1 VDIIETVKM
10 RKSIRVFK
18 PDPVPREIL
27 QEIMELA
34 LRAPS
39 WANTQPWEFA
49 IVSGKKLDEIK
60 QGFSEHKGEKMQ
72 PDIRLPGKFPEPYN
86 TRHRVL
92 SRRDSEVL
100 KKSGEAADLKEWQ
113 PVQGSKMYGA
123 PCVIYI
129 FTDHSLYFHE
139 DRVNVWPVFDCGLI
153 AENVMLLAV
162 NYGLGT
168 VAAIQTVKY
177 PDILRTLLGL
187 PDSKLIVLG
196 IAIGYPD
203 WEHPI
208 NQMYSEREPLDSVV
222 RWYGFEHK

>member
-1 VDIIETVKM
+1 VDIIEIVKL

-27 QEIMELA
+27 QEVMELA

-49 IVSGKKLDEIK
+49 IVSGTKLDEIK
-60 QGFSEHKGEKMQ
+60 QAFREHRGEKMN
-72 PDIRLPGKFPEPYN
+72 PDIGLPGKFPEPYN
-86 TRHRVL
+86 SRQRVL

-100 KKSGEAADLKEWQ
+100 KKCGENSDIKEWQ

-123 PCVIYI
+123 PCVIFIY
-129 FTDHSLYFHE
+129 TGRSLYLHE
-139 DRVNVWPVFDCGLI
+139 DRVNGWPLFDCGLI
-153 AENVMLLAV
+153 AENIMLLAV

-177 PDILRTLLGL
+177 PDVLRRILGI

-196 IAIGYPD
+196 IPIGYPD
-203 WEHPI
+203 WDHPI
-208 NQMYSEREPLDSVV
+208 NQMYSERELLDSVTQ
-222 RWYGFEHK
+222 WYGFEYE